1 MKVLVFID
9 AFDREYKLAMREIMR
24 EYSEKIQPDDKQ
36 PSVKSVFCRRM
47 FDAPTLQR
55 RKPRLHVV
63 K

>member
-1 MKVLVFID
+1 MKALVFVD

-36 PSVKSVFCRRM
+36 PSVKGVFCRRM